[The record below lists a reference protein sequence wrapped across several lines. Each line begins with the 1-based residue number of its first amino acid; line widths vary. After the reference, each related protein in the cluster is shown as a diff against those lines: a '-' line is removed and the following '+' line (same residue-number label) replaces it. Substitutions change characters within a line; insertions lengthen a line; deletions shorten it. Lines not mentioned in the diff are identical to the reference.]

1 MNNMEELLKEY
12 QILYYKI
19 TRKLKKLNAELENE
33 NLRNMEYE
41 RLKARRDLLRLE
53 EWEIIDAINEMRKH
67 L

>member
-1 MNNMEELLKEY
+1 MNDLLQEY

-19 TRKLKKLNAELENE
+19 TRKLKKLNAELDNE
-33 NLRNMEYE
+33 NLRTAEYE